1 MSSLIKKLENRREI
15 RYLLSLREY
24 LSESKNYY
32 DGKIIKYNAEIKK
45 LLNDFK
51 KTNCENFA
59 FEIEEYFDIQE
70 NNIAESKR
78 LENLI
83 NKINSQLK
91 ILGYVK

>member
-1 MSSLIKKLENRREI
+1 MSNLIKKLENQREI

-32 DGKIIKYNAEIKK
+32 DRKIIKYNAEIKK
-45 LLNDFK
+45 LLNELK
-51 KTNCENFA
+51 KTNYKNLA

-83 NKINSQLK
+83 NKINNQLK
-91 ILGYVK
+91 FLGYVK

>member
-1 MSSLIKKLENRREI
+1 MSNLIKKLENQREI

-32 DGKIIKYNAEIKK
+32 DGKIIKYNEEIKK
-45 LLNDFK
+45 LLNELK

-59 FEIEEYFDIQE
+59 FEIDEYFDIQE

-83 NKINSQLK
+83 NKINNQLK
-91 ILGYVK
+91 FLGYVK